1 MENYLDLNGIVKY
14 LNGHTY
20 LTDDM
25 ARCVYSGRDGN
36 SYHTAIVNSLR
47 EIEGVDVFTYHYDV
61 YTHVYAKLGKISASD
76 MYRVISD
83 DYYQQYDVKK
93 VHDCI
98 FIFDFS
104 IDEIESNFGGA
115 VFLDEWDE
123 KEIDYSKL
131 DEQISLSNKEK
142 LIKLSK
148 EYFDFA

>member
-1 MENYLDLNGIVKY
+1 MKNYLDLDGLMNH

-36 SYHTAIVNSLR
+36 SYHAAIVNSLR

-83 DYYQQYDVKK
+83 DYYQEYDVKCA
-93 VHDCI
+93 HNCI
-98 FIFDFS
+98 FIFDFCM
-104 IDEIESNFGGA
+104 DEIESNFAGA
-115 VFLDEWDE
+115 VYLDEWDA
-123 KEIDYSKL
+123 KEINYNKL
-131 DEQISLSNKEK
+131 DELISSSSKEK

-148 EYFDFA
+148 EYFDFV